1 MDVRGFLALPAL
13 LGSLGAWARQRLHR
27 GSWTR
32 GASVSIDLG
41 SLRLRVLRR
50 ERPSTTDDAWC
61 RNQLLVDAHCRVQD
75 RTLAERGTLLSAVDL
90 QAWCLKLPS
99 FLQGE
104 LTELHLCSVSDRIG
118 LHLQRPVQENLTA
131 VTVALVDPA
140 RDGHTLYDA
149 WHAGRGLL
157 FLVTQLQLQ
166 EFFAQLERAM
176 HRFPVRYG
184 HAQRQPA

>member
-1 MDVRGFLALPAL
+1 MSIE
-13 LGSLGAWARQRLHR
+13 LGG
-27 GSWTR
+27 
-32 GASVSIDLG
+32 
-41 SLRLRVLRR
+41 LRLRVLRR
-50 ERPSTTDDAWC
+50 EQPSAADAWC
-61 RNQLLVDAHCRVQD
+61 RNQLLVDARCEAQ
-75 RTLAERGTLLSAVDL
+75 ERALHAHGTLLSAVDL
-90 QAWCLKLPS
+90 QAWCLKLPP
-99 FLQGE
+99 LLEGE

-118 LHLQRPVQENLTA
+118 LHLQRPVQEDLTA

-140 RDGHTLYDA
+140 RDGQTLYDT

-157 FLVTQLQLQ
+157 FLVTQIQLQ

>member
-13 LGSLGAWARQRLHR
+13 LGGLSAWARRRLRR
-27 GSWTR
+27 GVWTR
-32 GASVSIDLG
+32 GASVSIELG
-41 SLRLRVLRR
+41 GLRLRVLRR
-50 ERPSTTDDAWC
+50 EQPSAADAWC
-61 RNQLLVDAHCRVQD
+61 RNQLLVDARCEAQ
-75 RTLAERGTLLSAVDL
+75 ERALQAHGTLLSAVDL
-90 QAWCLKLPS
+90 QAWCLKLPPL
-99 FLQGE
+99 LQGE

-118 LHLQRPVQENLTA
+118 LHLQRPVQEDLTA

-140 RDGHTLYDA
+140 RDGQTLYDA
-149 WHAGRGLL
+149 WHTGRGLL
-157 FLVTQLQLQ
+157 FLVTQIQLQ

>member
-13 LGSLGAWARQRLHR
+13 LGSLSAWARRRLHR
-27 GSWTR
+27 GNWAR

-50 ERPSTTDDAWC
+50 VKPSANDAWC
-61 RNQLLVDAHCRVQD
+61 RNQLLVDAHCKVQGC
-75 RTLAERGTLLSAVDL
+75 TLAGRGTLLSAVDL
-90 QAWCLKLPS
+90 QAWCLKLPP
-99 FLQGE
+99 FLEGE

-149 WHAGRGLL
+149 WHSGRGLL

>member
-13 LGSLGAWARQRLHR
+13 LGGLSAWARQRLR
-27 GSWTR
+27 KGVWTR
-32 GASVSIDLG
+32 GASVNIELG
-41 SLRLRVLRR
+41 GLRLRVLRR
-50 ERPSTTDDAWC
+50 AQPSAKDAWC
-61 RNQLLVDAHCRVQD
+61 RNQLLVDAYCEVH
-75 RTLAERGTLLSAVDL
+75 ERSVRAHGMLLSAVDL
-90 QAWCLKLPS
+90 QAWCLKLPP
-99 FLQGE
+99 LLEGE

-131 VTVALVDPA
+131 VTVAMADPA
-140 RDGHTLYDA
+140 SDGQSLYDV

-157 FLVTQLQLQ
+157 FLVTQIQLQ

-184 HAQRQPA
+184 HAHRQPA

>member
-13 LGSLGAWARQRLHR
+13 LGSLSAWARQRLDR

-32 GASVSIDLG
+32 GASVNIELG
-41 SLRLRVLRR
+41 GLRLRVLRR
-50 ERPSTTDDAWC
+50 EKPSADDAWC
-61 RNQLLVDAHCRVQD
+61 RNQLLVDARCQVRE
-75 RTLAERGTLLSAVDL
+75 RTLHMRGTLLSAVDL
-90 QAWCLKLPS
+90 QAWCLKLPP
-99 FLQGE
+99 LLDGE

-131 VTVALVDPA
+131 VTLALVDPA
-140 RDGHTLYDA
+140 RDGQTLYDA

-157 FLVTQLQLQ
+157 FLVTQIQLQ

-184 HAQRQPA
+184 QVQRQPA

>member
-13 LGSLGAWARQRLHR
+13 LGGLSAWASRRLRR
-27 GSWTR
+27 GVWTR
-32 GASVSIDLG
+32 GASVSIELG
-41 SLRLRVLRR
+41 GLRLRVLRR
-50 ERPSTTDDAWC
+50 EQPSAADAWR
-61 RNQLLVDAHCRVQD
+61 RNQLLVDARCEAQ
-75 RTLAERGTLLSAVDL
+75 ERALHAHGTLLSAVDL
-90 QAWCLKLPS
+90 QAWCLKLPP
-99 FLQGE
+99 LLDGE

-118 LHLQRPVQENLTA
+118 LHLQRPVQEDLTA

-140 RDGHTLYDA
+140 RDGQTLYDA

-157 FLVTQLQLQ
+157 FLVTQIQLQ